1 MDLSEDAAYI
11 NSKQHFPAFAFG
23 RLKKKK
29 LSRFFILIGYKLL
42 VVVDVYRIKTD
53 KPIKSIQ
60 ILFIILTKELSFC
73 HKL

>member
-1 MDLSEDAAYI
+1 MDQSEDAAYI

-23 RLKKKK
+23 RLKKI